1 MFQTHFIRPTRSGN
15 RRGTT
20 VLAAV
25 WAIAIGATIA
35 ASVQLF
41 GWRQAMMSQDVV
53 QRIQSRWAA
62 RAGVENTIAVMADF
76 TDRPEPDD
84 AFAMV
89 REMEFVSAGDVGLA
103 TYTIRHWRDDRH
115 WAGPLDEHSRF
126 NVNLVS
132 EGDLMLLDDM
142 TIDVA
147 SAMIDWRDEDN
158 EPSLLGV
165 EEDYYRALESPYD
178 PRNDLIRTIA
188 ELELVAG
195 IWPEYLRGE
204 DWNLNYQLDPNEN
217 DESATWPRDNV
228 DGRLDGGWS
237 QYLTAYSLDYG
248 ATASGD
254 PRIWLRGATP
264 EELVDRLGVD
274 ELQAEKLLDFGENLD
289 NQLEQL
295 AVVELSE
302 IDENGNVQQQ
312 QQQQPGQPGQPGGQP
327 QPQPGLDANLV
338 PPLTEAQ
345 VLAVLQETSVV
356 HPATRPPG
364 RININTIPQQY
375 LRDLLGD
382 EALAD
387 EIIFLRDSRAEGIV
401 SMLDLREIPGLTDE
415 IWLQLAQ
422 RFDTV
427 SNIYTIVSRGRSNA
441 SGITIDMI
449 VVVDR
454 STLPVRIL
462 EYREQ

>member
-1 MFQTHFIRPTRSGN
+1 MLRHFSPTH

-25 WAIAIGATIA
+25 WAIAIGSTIV

-41 GWRQAMMSQDVV
+41 GWRQAMMGQDVTS
-53 QRIQSRWAA
+53 RIQARWAA
-62 RAGVENTIAVMADF
+62 RAGVENTIAVMSDF
-76 TDRPEPDD
+76 TERPEPLD

-89 REMEFVSAGDVGLA
+89 REMEYVSAGDVGTA
-103 TYTIRHWRDDRH
+103 NYAIRHWRDDRH

-126 NVNLVS
+126 NVNVVS
-132 EGDLMLLDDM
+132 EGDLMLLQDM

-147 SAMIDWRDEDN
+147 SAVIDWRDEDN

-178 PRNDLIRTIA
+178 PRNDHIRTIA

-217 DESATWPRDNV
+217 DESATWPMDNP
-228 DGRLDGGWS
+228 DGRLEGGWA

-248 ATASGD
+248 ATASGL
-254 PRIWLRGATP
+254 PRIWLRGATI
-264 EELVDRLGVD
+264 EELTERLFID
-274 ELQAEKLLDFGENLD
+274 ELQAEKLLDFGKNLD
-289 NQLEQL
+289 NVLEQL
-295 AVVELSE
+295 AVIELSQ
-302 IDENGNVQQQ
+302 IDENGNVSQ
-312 QQQQPGQPGQPGGQP
+312 QQQQPGQLQP
-327 QPQPGLDANLV
+327 QSGINQQVG
-338 PPLTEAQ
+338 PLTDEQ
-345 VLAVLQETSVV
+345 IIAVLQETSVV

-364 RININTIPQQY
+364 RMNINTVPQQY

-401 SMLDLREIPGLTDE
+401 SMLDLRDIPGLSDD

-427 SNIYTIVSRGRSNA
+427 SNIYTIVSRGTSNA
-441 SGITIDMI
+441 TGITIDMI